1 MIEIKP
7 ITGTVDAI
15 VTVPGSKSYTNRA
28 LITAALADGEST
40 ITNALFSDDTKYM
53 ASSLNVLGIPIEEQ
67 QDVNKFIVHGKGGT
81 IPARQTNL
89 FVGNAGT
96 AMRFLT
102 AMLTLGNGVYEID
115 GVTRMRQRP
124 IQDLLDGLRQLGA
137 DVISKHNDGCPPV
150 IIRGKGLNGGLAVVK
165 GDLSSQYFSALLMT
179 APCAKKDVIIEVKGN
194 LVSKRYV
201 DMTVAL
207 MREFGVN
214 VENNDYKT
222 FFVKSGQHYKA
233 THYEVEGDA
242 SAASYFFAAAAITGG
257 KVRVVGIGSDSL
269 QGDIHFVDVLK
280 SMGCKVVI
288 GSNWVEVLGNSLHGV
303 DVDMG
308 DMPDVVQT
316 LASVAVF
323 AHGKTRVRNVKTMRI
338 KETDRIAAVVNEL
351 RRMGISAVEYEDG
364 FEIEPSPPR
373 PAQIE
378 TYDDH
383 RMAMSFA
390 LIGLRSTGISIKNPE
405 CVSKTFPD
413 YFQRL
418 EALRGGL

>member
-81 IPARQTNL
+81 IPARQANL

-316 LASVAVF
+316 LAAVAVF

-390 LIGLRSTGISIKNPE
+390 LIGLRSTGISIKKP
-405 CVSKTFPD
+405 
-413 YFQRL
+413 
-418 EALRGGL
+418 